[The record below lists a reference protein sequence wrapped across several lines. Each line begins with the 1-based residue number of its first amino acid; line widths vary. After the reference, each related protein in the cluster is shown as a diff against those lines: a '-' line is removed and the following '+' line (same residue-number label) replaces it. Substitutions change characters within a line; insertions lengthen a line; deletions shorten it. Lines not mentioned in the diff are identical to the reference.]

1 MKVGVVLVAGGR
13 GVRLGARVPKAW
25 VPLAG
30 APLFAH
36 ALSAFHDLPWVRR
49 IAVVM
54 EPAWVGRARN
64 LLRALGST
72 KVSAVVAGGAR
83 RQDSVARGARALG
96 VWGVDAVLIHDAAR
110 PFVDM
115 TVAAEVAHQAV
126 RHGAALA

>member
-72 KVSAVVAGGAR
+72 KVSAVVAG
-83 RQDSVARGARALG
+83 ARA
-96 VWGVDAVLIHDAAR
+96 VRTRWRAAR
-110 PFVDM
+110 ERWAFGGW
-115 TVAAEVAHQAV
+115 T
-126 RHGAALA
+126 RF